1 MFHLKLRRTCNIH
14 QLHIHV
20 CLENYYMESFYPAP
34 AEYFRMRESFT
45 LYKECYSLYDYS
57 LLERSPCFPQV
68 GALVLIIPKLSFLI
82 LLAVAKNLCI
92 GSCRKGS
99 K

>member
-57 LLERSPCFPQV
+57 LLERSPCFPQLPKTC
-68 GALVLIIPKLSFLI
+68 ALG
-82 LLAVAKNLCI
+82 VAEREAN
-92 GSCRKGS
+92 R
-99 K
+99 